1 MAFLTFKDFDPRNK
15 PTNSSSSVSKFVW
28 KHSGLVCVF
37 GLLIFPIVMGV
48 AIGYLFVLA
57 GVTAYRKVRGQKTK
71 SEVEQEAQRIQVV
84 LGDTVVDSSHP
95 DTVALNVQATKT
107 RRDKNS
113 GKYYRLLSHSSE
125 LSNGHARYYTE
136 ESASACSDESDS
148 MTHALSPG
156 SPDIDEDQENGS
168 DNSAVKNKES
178 KKILNGELKTEGWK
192 SALETTDHSSTSSEI
207 SEEEK
212 LSSQIIE
219 NVENEMKKTKV
230 QNLGKLR
237 FALHYN
243 LTKNE
248 LQVNIIKAANLPIHD
263 NREGVNPFVKVSLL
277 PQQFCWQRTKTIVEN
292 PDPVFNETFIISGFS
307 KDRMKDYTLQFRV
320 VNERD
325 NFQDRYGDD
334 VIGEIHFPLSE
345 LKNVDTR
352 PSFSIIKWMEL
363 QNSKLYET
371 EYSHQGE
378 ICVSLCFRP
387 ISGRLIVTVT
397 RVRGLPKTAAERTDP
412 YVKLSLFCDG
422 IRLDKANT
430 RVKRKTLNPV
440 YNEKFN
446 FNVSADQI
454 SMTTVVLKI
463 TNHFDVTSGGGNL
476 GTILLG
482 FNSQGSG
489 QEQWNSMIASPSRHI
504 EKWHKLRRDIQT

>member
-1 MAFLTFKDFDPRNK
+1 
-15 PTNSSSSVSKFVW
+15 
-28 KHSGLVCVF
+28 
-37 GLLIFPIVMGV
+37 MGV

-57 GVTAYRKVRGQKTK
+57 GVTAYRKFSGQKTK

-95 DTVALNVQATKT
+95 DTVALNVQGTKV

-156 SPDIDEDQENGS
+156 SPDIDEDF
-168 DNSAVKNKES
+168 DNSTVKSKES
-178 KKILNGELKTEGWK
+178 KKTLNGDIEAEGRK
-192 SALETTDHSSTSSEI
+192 SALDTTDHSSTSSEV

-219 NVENEMKKTKV
+219 TVEHEMKKTQAQK
-230 QNLGKLR
+230 LGKLR

-248 LQVNIIKAANLPIHD
+248 LQVNIIKAANLPIRD
-263 NREGVNPFVKVSLL
+263 NREGVSPFVKISLL

-307 KDRMKDYTLQFRV
+307 KDRMKDYTLQFRA

-325 NFQDRYGDD
+325 NFQERYGDD

-352 PSFSIIKWMEL
+352 PSFSIIKWMDL
-363 QNSKLYET
+363 QGSKLFEVR
-371 EYSHQGE
+371 
-378 ICVSLCFRP
+378 VSGLFGQFYVFRTT
-387 ISGRLIVTVT
+387 SNNC
-397 RVRGLPKTAAERTDP
+397 
-412 YVKLSLFCDG
+412 LSRFS
-422 IRLDKANT
+422 T
-430 RVKRKTLNPV
+430 
-440 YNEKFN
+440 
-446 FNVSADQI
+446 
-454 SMTTVVLKI
+454 
-463 TNHFDVTSGGGNL
+463 
-476 GTILLG
+476 
-482 FNSQGSG
+482 
-489 QEQWNSMIASPSRHI
+489 
-504 EKWHKLRRDIQT
+504 